1 MHDEKKSCKDI
12 IDTNAIKEEIKRL
25 SNIDKSLIPQY
36 LDSIKQ
42 NQKTNEKE
50 ITKDNP
56 YYKFL

>member
-12 IDTNAIKEEIKRL
+12 IDTKTIKEEIKRL

-42 NQKTNEKE
+42 KEKIKEKE

>member
-1 MHDEKKSCKDI
+1 MQDKEKNCKDI
-12 IDTNAIKEEIKRL
+12 IDTNTIKEKIKEL

-42 NQKTNEKE
+42 EKRIEEKE

>member
-1 MHDEKKSCKDI
+1 MQEEKKNCKDI
-12 IDTNAIKEEIKRL
+12 IDTNSIKEEIKRL

-42 NQKTNEKE
+42 KNEEEQKE

>member
-1 MHDEKKSCKDI
+1 MQEKSKNCKDI

-42 NQKTNEKE
+42 KNKIKEKE
-50 ITKDNP
+50 ITKDDQ